1 MVEREQSERDSF
13 DELLDT
19 LKLNMKAVSALSQNN
34 AEFRRRA
41 MNSLTT
47 SKDLDVQNL
56 LTLISRRFRKS
67 SIWSLVVAISE
78 IALSSILLF
87 FSLGLIVPAF
97 FSYDNPDE
105 ILNYFTSKITVSHPT
120 VVTSSLISTLL
131 FAMAISMLLG
141 AFGILKMAAN
151 TLEDS
156 GITM

>member
-1 MVEREQSERDSF
+1 MYF
-13 DELLDT
+13 WIL
-19 LKLNMKAVSALSQNN
+19 
-34 AEFRRRA
+34 AENIA
-41 MNSLTT
+41 
-47 SKDLDVQNL
+47 SKR
-56 LTLISRRFRKS
+56 I
-67 SIWSLVVAISE
+67 I
-78 IALSSILLF
+78 
-87 FSLGLIVPAF
+87 
-97 FSYDNPDE
+97 PDE

>member
-1 MVEREQSERDSF
+1 MVEKEHSERDSF
-13 DELLDT
+13 EELLDR
-19 LKLNMKAVSALSQNN
+19 LKLDMKAVSALSQSNQ
-34 AEFRRRA
+34 EFRRRT
-41 MNSLTT
+41 MDSLYT

-56 LTLISRRFRKS
+56 LLMISRRFKKNPFW
-67 SIWSLVVAISE
+67 SIVVAVSE
-78 IALSSILLF
+78 IAISSILLF

-105 ILNYFTSKITVSHPT
+105 ILNYFASKITVSHPT
-120 VVTSSLISTLL
+120 VLTSSLISTVL
-131 FAMAISMLLG
+131 FAIAIIMLLG